1 MMYYITEQ
9 LSEHIGET
17 PEGFLLCKD
26 VPLTRTGT
34 FEYTSSEVPVEASL
48 DGTVKIQ
55 RDDDEV
61 FAQNTIASFEGK
73 PVTINHPEG
82 MVTPENWS
90 ELAHGIVQNVRR
102 GQGEMSDLLLGDLLI
117 TTEKGIE
124 LVKSG
129 LREVSCGYDA
139 QYEQIEKGKGR
150 QKEIIGNHIALVTK
164 GRAGGRC
171 AIQDGKTCTGCGK
184 CTCNKDNAITTKED
198 IYKMKAKD
206 LFKRIFPKSRFADAL
221 ADEDLG
227 EPAPV
232 EGMDDVEKAQQA
244 AAEAKASA
252 EQAVEAAQ
260 QAAEAAKQASEAK
273 EVNEPPADADPVEEE
288 KIEDEAPDL
297 AAVIERLDKLEALV
311 QELIRIE
318 TEEGHEELPTGDA
331 ENIGLY
337 KGWKISKSSTGLR
350 AVSPDGENIIDD
362 IRYGGGDMIE
372 LKKKIDQFIRT
383 GNSAVSDVEEGEEKE
398 EGWEEEFNDV
408 ASNAEI
414 IDPDIVVTP
423 PKTKDA
429 APRQIKRIKMVA
441 LKSAMT
447 SDSAPIVNKLLNG
460 KQLEALKSSELDSVF
475 FTASKMIA
483 KVRDSKVQ
491 KSTVDAKSYFKSIS
505 SEIGEINKANKNFWK
520 K

>member
-26 VPLTRTGT
+26 VPLTRTGV
-34 FEYTSSEVPVEASL
+34 FEYTANEVPIEASL
-48 DGTVKIQ
+48 DGMVKIQ

-90 ELAHGIVQNVRR
+90 ELAHGVVQNVRR
-102 GQGEMSDLLLGDLLI
+102 GDGEQSDLLLGDLLI

-139 QYEQIEKGKGR
+139 QYEQIEKGIGR
-150 QKEIIGNHIALVTK
+150 QRDIIGNHIALVTK

-171 AIQDGKTCTGCGK
+171 AIQDGKTCTNCGQ
-184 CTCNKDNAITTKED
+184 CTCNKDNTTMTKED
-198 IYKMKAKD
+198 MYKMKAKD

-227 EPAPV
+227 EPASV

-244 AAEAKASA
+244 AAEAKAAA
-252 EQAVEAAQ
+252 EQAVSAAQ

-273 EVNEPPADADPVEEE
+273 EVEESVDEEAVEEKVLEEEE
-288 KIEDEAPDL
+288 KAEDQAPDL
-297 AAVIERLDKLEALV
+297 ASVIERLDRLEALV
-311 QELIRIE
+311 QELIAIE
-318 TEEGHEELPTGDA
+318 SEEGHEELPAGDA
-331 ENIGLY
+331 E
-337 KGWKISKSSTGLR
+337 
-350 AVSPDGENIIDD
+350 GE
-362 IRYGGGDMIE
+362 
-372 LKKKIDQFIRT
+372 L
-383 GNSAVSDVEEGEEKE
+383 EEEKFEDADGEEKE

-429 APRQIKRIKMVA
+429 APRQMKRIKLVA
-441 LKSAMT
+441 LKSALT
-447 SDSAPIVNKLLNG
+447 SDSAPIVSKLLKG
-460 KQLEALKSSELDSVF
+460 KELEALKSSELDSVF

-491 KSTVDAKSYFKSIS
+491 KPTVDAKGYFKGVS
-505 SEIGEINKANKNFWK
+505 SEIAEINKANKSFWK

>member
-1 MMYYITEQ
+1 MYYITEQ

-26 VPLTRTGT
+26 VPLTRTGV
-34 FEYTSSEVPVEASL
+34 FEYTASEVPVEASL
-48 DGTVKIQ
+48 DGMVKIQ

-90 ELAHGIVQNVRR
+90 ELAHGVVQNVRR
-102 GQGEMSDLLLGDLLI
+102 GDGEQADLLLGDLLI
-117 TTEKGIE
+117 TTKKGIE

-139 QYEQIEKGKGR
+139 QYEQIEKGKGKQR
-150 QKEIIGNHIALVTK
+150 EIIGNHVALVTK
-164 GRAGGRC
+164 GRAGNRC
-171 AIQDGKTCTGCGK
+171 TIQDSGDKE
-184 CTCNKDNAITTKED
+184 NNITTKED

-273 EVNEPPADADPVEEE
+273 EVEEPPAEEPPVEEN
-288 KIEDEAPDL
+288 IEDESPDL
-297 AAVIERLDKLEALV
+297 ASIVERLDKLEALI

-318 TEEGHEELPTGDA
+318 TEEGHEELPAGDA
-331 ENIGLY
+331 E
-337 KGWKISKSSTGLR
+337 
-350 AVSPDGENIIDD
+350 GEEGKEKDLEEVQDD
-362 IRYGGGDMIE
+362 
-372 LKKKIDQFIRT
+372 
-383 GNSAVSDVEEGEEKE
+383 EGEEKE

-447 SDSAPIVNKLLNG
+447 SDNAPIVNKLLNG
-460 KQLEALKSSELDSVF
+460 KQLEALKPEELDVVF
-475 FTASKMIA
+475 HTASKMIA

-491 KSTVDAKSYFKSIS
+491 KSTVDAKSYFKGIS
-505 SEIGEINKANKNFWK
+505 SEIEKINKANKNFWK

>member
-1 MMYYITEQ
+1 
-9 LSEHIGET
+9 
-17 PEGFLLCKD
+17 
-26 VPLTRTGT
+26 
-34 FEYTSSEVPVEASL
+34 
-48 DGTVKIQ
+48 
-55 RDDDEV
+55 
-61 FAQNTIASFEGK
+61 
-73 PVTINHPEG
+73 
-82 MVTPENWS
+82 
-90 ELAHGIVQNVRR
+90 
-102 GQGEMSDLLLGDLLI
+102 MSDLLLGDLLI

-184 CTCNKDNAITTKED
+184 CTCNKDNTITTKED

-227 EPAPV
+227 EPASV

-318 TEEGHEELPTGDA
+318 TEEGHEELPAGDA
-331 ENIGLY
+331 E
-337 KGWKISKSSTGLR
+337 
-350 AVSPDGENIIDD
+350 GEEKE
-362 IRYGGGDMIE
+362 E
-372 LKKKIDQFIRT
+372 LEEAKD
-383 GNSAVSDVEEGEEKE
+383 AEGEEKE

-460 KQLEALKSSELDSVF
+460 KQLEALKPEELDVVF
-475 FTASKMIA
+475 HTASKMIA

-491 KSTVDAKSYFKSIS
+491 KSTVDAKSYFKGIS

>member
-1 MMYYITEQ
+1 
-9 LSEHIGET
+9 
-17 PEGFLLCKD
+17 
-26 VPLTRTGT
+26 
-34 FEYTSSEVPVEASL
+34 
-48 DGTVKIQ
+48 
-55 RDDDEV
+55 
-61 FAQNTIASFEGK
+61 
-73 PVTINHPEG
+73 
-82 MVTPENWS
+82 
-90 ELAHGIVQNVRR
+90 
-102 GQGEMSDLLLGDLLI
+102 
-117 TTEKGIE
+117 
-124 LVKSG
+124 
-129 LREVSCGYDA
+129 
-139 QYEQIEKGKGR
+139 
-150 QKEIIGNHIALVTK
+150 
-164 GRAGGRC
+164 
-171 AIQDGKTCTGCGK
+171 
-184 CTCNKDNAITTKED
+184 
-198 IYKMKAKD
+198 MKAKD

-232 EGMDDVEKAQQA
+232 EGIDDVEKAQQA

-273 EVNEPPADADPVEEE
+273 EVEEPPAEEPPVEEN
-288 KIEDEAPDL
+288 IEDESPDL
-297 AAVIERLDKLEALV
+297 ASIVERLDKLEALI

-318 TEEGHEELPTGDA
+318 TEEGHEELPAGDA
-331 ENIGLY
+331 E
-337 KGWKISKSSTGLR
+337 
-350 AVSPDGENIIDD
+350 GEEGKEKDLEEVQDD
-362 IRYGGGDMIE
+362 
-372 LKKKIDQFIRT
+372 
-383 GNSAVSDVEEGEEKE
+383 EGEEKE

>member
-17 PEGFLLCKD
+17 PEGFLLCAS
-26 VPLTRTGT
+26 VPLTRTGI
-34 FEYTSSEVPVEASL
+34 FEYTGSEVPVESGI
-48 DGTVKIQ
+48 DGMVKIQ

-61 FAQNTIASFEGK
+61 FAQNAIASFEGK

-82 MVTPENWS
+82 MVTPENWN
-90 ELAHGIVQNVRR
+90 ELTHGVVQNVRR
-102 GQGEMSDLLLGDLLI
+102 GDGEQADLLLGDLLI

-124 LVKSG
+124 LVKAG

-150 QKEIIGNHIALVTK
+150 QRDIIGNHVALVTK
-164 GRAGGRC
+164 GRAGSRC
-171 AIQDGKTCTGCGK
+171 TIQDNKPCIGCGK
-184 CTCNKDNAITTKED
+184 CTCGKDNTITTKEEFN
-198 IYKMKAKD
+198 KMKAKD

-232 EGMDDVEKAQQA
+232 EGIDDVEKAQQA
-244 AAEAKASA
+244 AAEAKAAA
-252 EQAVEAAQ
+252 EQAVSAAQ
-260 QAAEAAKQASEAK
+260 QAAEAAKQASEEK
-273 EVNEPPADADPVEEE
+273 EVEEPDGEDSVEEEKEEE

-297 AAVIERLDKLEALV
+297 ASIVERLDKLEALI

-318 TEEGHEELPTGDA
+318 SEEGHEELSAGDA
-331 ENIGLY
+331 E
-337 KGWKISKSSTGLR
+337 
-350 AVSPDGENIIDD
+350 GEEKEEFEEIKD
-362 IRYGGGDMIE
+362 
-372 LKKKIDQFIRT
+372 
-383 GNSAVSDVEEGEEKE
+383 AEGEETKE

-429 APRQIKRIKMVA
+429 APKQIKRIKVVA
-441 LKSAMT
+441 LKSALT
-447 SDSAPIVNKLLNG
+447 TDSAPIISKLLKG
-460 KQLEALKSSELDSVF
+460 KDLEALKPSELDSVF

-483 KVRDSKVQ
+483 KVRDAKVQ
-491 KSTVDAKSYFKSIS
+491 KSTVDAKSYFKGVS
-505 SEIGEINKANKNFWK
+505 SEIADINKANKTFWK

>member
-1 MMYYITEQ
+1 MSDRFRFYVSEQ

-17 PEGFLLCKD
+17 PEGFLVCAS

-48 DGTVKIQ
+48 DGMVKIQ

-102 GQGEMSDLLLGDLLI
+102 GQGEMSDLLLGDILI

-150 QKEIIGNHIALVTK
+150 QREIIGNHVALVTK
-164 GRAGGRC
+164 GRAGSRC
-171 AIQDGKTCTGCGK
+171 TIQDSGDKENT
-184 CTCNKDNAITTKED
+184 ITTKED

-244 AAEAKASA
+244 ASEAKTAA
-252 EQAVEAAQ
+252 EQAVAAAE
-260 QAAEAAKQASEAK
+260 QAAESAKQASEAK
-273 EVNEPPADADPVEEE
+273 EVEEPQAEEAPVEE

-297 AAVIERLDKLEALV
+297 ASIVERLDKLEALI

-318 TEEGHEELPTGDA
+318 TEEGHEELEAVDA
-331 ENIGLY
+331 EGKEKDLEE
-337 KGWKISKSSTGLR
+337 
-350 AVSPDGENIIDD
+350 AQD
-362 IRYGGGDMIE
+362 
-372 LKKKIDQFIRT
+372 
-383 GNSAVSDVEEGEEKE
+383 AEGEEKE

-460 KQLEALKSSELDSVF
+460 KQLEALKPAELDVVF
-475 FTASKMIA
+475 HTASKMIA

-491 KSTVDAKSYFKSIS
+491 KSTVDAKSYFKGIS

>member
-1 MMYYITEQ
+1 MYYITEH

-17 PEGFLLCKD
+17 PEGFLLCRD
-26 VPLTRTGT
+26 VPLTRTGI
-34 FEYTSSEVPVEASL
+34 FEYTANEVPVEASL
-48 DGTVKIQ
+48 DGMVKIE
-55 RDDDEV
+55 RGDDEV
-61 FAQNTIASFEGK
+61 FAENTIASFEGK
-73 PVTINHPEG
+73 PITLNHPEG

-90 ELAHGIVQNVRR
+90 ELAHGTVQNVRR
-102 GQGEMSDLLLGDLLI
+102 GDGEQSDLLLGDLLI

-171 AIQDGKTCTGCGK
+171 AIQDGKTCTSCGK
-184 CTCNKDNAITTKED
+184 CTCNKDNTITTKED

-227 EPAPV
+227 EPASV

-244 AAEAKASA
+244 AAEAKTAA
-252 EQAVEAAQ
+252 EQAVAAAE
-260 QAAEAAKQASEAK
+260 QAAESAKQVSEAK
-273 EVNEPPADADPVEEE
+273 EVEEPPAEEAPVEE

-297 AAVIERLDKLEALV
+297 ASIVERLDKLEALI

-318 TEEGHEELPTGDA
+318 TEEGHEEFEADA
-331 ENIGLY
+331 DEGGEKKEDLEEVDDEN
-337 KGWKISKSSTGLR
+337 
-350 AVSPDGENIIDD
+350 
-362 IRYGGGDMIE
+362 
-372 LKKKIDQFIRT
+372 
-383 GNSAVSDVEEGEEKE
+383 EKE

-460 KQLEALKSSELDSVF
+460 KQLEALKPAELDVVF
-475 FTASKMIA
+475 HTASKMIA

-491 KSTVDAKSYFKSIS
+491 KSTVDAKSYFKGIS

>member
-26 VPLTRTGT
+26 VPLTRTGV
-34 FEYTSSEVPVEASL
+34 FEYTASEVPVEASL
-48 DGTVKIQ
+48 DGMVKIQ

-90 ELAHGIVQNVRR
+90 ELAHGVVQNVRR
-102 GQGEMSDLLLGDLLI
+102 GDGEQADLLLGDILI

-139 QYEQIEKGKGR
+139 QYEQIEKGKGKQR
-150 QKEIIGNHIALVTK
+150 EIIGNHVALVTK
-164 GRAGGRC
+164 GRAGSRC
-171 AIQDGKTCTGCGK
+171 TIQDSGDKE
-184 CTCNKDNAITTKED
+184 NAITTKED

-260 QAAEAAKQASEAK
+260 QAAESAKQASEAK
-273 EVNEPPADADPVEEE
+273 EVEEPPAEEPLVEEN
-288 KIEDEAPDL
+288 IEDESPDL

-318 TEEGHEELPTGDA
+318 SEEGHEELPAGDA
-331 ENIGLY
+331 E
-337 KGWKISKSSTGLR
+337 
-350 AVSPDGENIIDD
+350 GEEGKEKDLEEVQDD
-362 IRYGGGDMIE
+362 
-372 LKKKIDQFIRT
+372 
-383 GNSAVSDVEEGEEKE
+383 EGEEKE

-414 IDPDIVVTP
+414 IDPDIIVTP

-460 KQLEALKSSELDSVF
+460 KQLEALKPEELDSVF

-483 KVRDSKVQ
+483 RVRDSKVQ
-491 KSTVDAKSYFKSIS
+491 KSTVDAKSYFKGIS
-505 SEIGEINKANKNFWK
+505 SEIADINKANKTFWK

>member
-1 MMYYITEQ
+1 MAMMYYITEQ

-184 CTCNKDNAITTKED
+184 CTCNKDNTITTKED

-227 EPAPV
+227 EPASV

-318 TEEGHEELPTGDA
+318 TEEGHEELPAGD
-331 ENIGLY
+331 G
-337 KGWKISKSSTGLR
+337 R
-350 AVSPDGENIIDD
+350 
-362 IRYGGGDMIE
+362 
-372 LKKKIDQFIRT
+372 
-383 GNSAVSDVEEGEEKE
+383 
-398 EGWEEEFNDV
+398 
-408 ASNAEI
+408 
-414 IDPDIVVTP
+414 
-423 PKTKDA
+423 
-429 APRQIKRIKMVA
+429 KRG
-441 LKSAMT
+441 T
-447 SDSAPIVNKLLNG
+447 
-460 KQLEALKSSELDSVF
+460 
-475 FTASKMIA
+475 
-483 KVRDSKVQ
+483 
-491 KSTVDAKSYFKSIS
+491 
-505 SEIGEINKANKNFWK
+505 
-520 K
+520 

>member
-1 MMYYITEQ
+1 MMYYIAEQ

-26 VPLTRTGT
+26 VPLTRTGI
-34 FEYTSSEVPVEASL
+34 FEYTGSEVPVESGI
-48 DGTVKIQ
+48 DGMVKIQ

-61 FAQNTIASFEGK
+61 FAQNAIASFEGK

-82 MVTPENWS
+82 MVTPENWN
-90 ELAHGIVQNVRR
+90 ELAHGVVQNVRR
-102 GQGEMSDLLLGDLLI
+102 GDGEQADLLLGDLLI

-124 LVKSG
+124 LVKAG

-150 QKEIIGNHIALVTK
+150 QRDIIGNHVALVTK
-164 GRAGGRC
+164 GRAGSRC
-171 AIQDGKTCTGCGK
+171 TIQDNKPCIGCGK
-184 CTCNKDNAITTKED
+184 CTCGKDNTITTKEEFN
-198 IYKMKAKD
+198 KMKAKD

-232 EGMDDVEKAQQA
+232 EGIDDVEKAQQA
-244 AAEAKASA
+244 AAEAKAAA
-252 EQAVEAAQ
+252 EQAVSAAQ
-260 QAAEAAKQASEAK
+260 QAAEAAKQASEEK
-273 EVNEPPADADPVEEE
+273 EVEEPDGEDSVEEEKEEE

-297 AAVIERLDKLEALV
+297 ASIVERLDKLEALI

-318 TEEGHEELPTGDA
+318 SEEGHEELSAGDA
-331 ENIGLY
+331 E
-337 KGWKISKSSTGLR
+337 
-350 AVSPDGENIIDD
+350 GEEKEEFEEIKD
-362 IRYGGGDMIE
+362 
-372 LKKKIDQFIRT
+372 
-383 GNSAVSDVEEGEEKE
+383 AEGEETKE

-429 APRQIKRIKMVA
+429 APKQIKRIKVVA
-441 LKSAMT
+441 LKSALT
-447 SDSAPIVNKLLNG
+447 TDSAPIISKLLKG
-460 KQLEALKSSELDSVF
+460 KDLEALKPSELDSVF

-483 KVRDSKVQ
+483 KVRDAKVQ
-491 KSTVDAKSYFKSIS
+491 KSTVDAKSYFKGVS
-505 SEIGEINKANKNFWK
+505 SEIADINKANKTFWK

>member
-17 PEGFLLCKD
+17 PEGFLLCRD
-26 VPLTRTGT
+26 VPLTRTGV
-34 FEYTSSEVPVEASL
+34 FEYTASEVPVEASL
-48 DGTVKIQ
+48 DGMVKIQ

-90 ELAHGIVQNVRR
+90 ELAHGVVQNVRR
-102 GQGEMSDLLLGDLLI
+102 GDGEQADLLLGDILI

-139 QYEQIEKGKGR
+139 QYEQIEKGKGKQR
-150 QKEIIGNHIALVTK
+150 EIIGNHVALVTK
-164 GRAGGRC
+164 GRAGSRC
-171 AIQDGKTCTGCGK
+171 TIQDSGDKE
-184 CTCNKDNAITTKED
+184 NAITTKED

-273 EVNEPPADADPVEEE
+273 EVEEPPAEEPPVEEN
-288 KIEDEAPDL
+288 IEDESPDL

-318 TEEGHEELPTGDA
+318 SEEGHEELPAGDA
-331 ENIGLY
+331 E
-337 KGWKISKSSTGLR
+337 
-350 AVSPDGENIIDD
+350 GEEGKEKDLEEVQDD
-362 IRYGGGDMIE
+362 
-372 LKKKIDQFIRT
+372 
-383 GNSAVSDVEEGEEKE
+383 EGEEKE

-414 IDPDIVVTP
+414 IDPDIIVTP

-483 KVRDSKVQ
+483 RVRDSKVQ
-491 KSTVDAKSYFKSIS
+491 KSTVDAKSYFKGIS
-505 SEIGEINKANKNFWK
+505 SEIADINKANKTFWK

>member
-17 PEGFLLCKD
+17 PEGFLLCRD
-26 VPLTRTGT
+26 VPLTRTGV
-34 FEYTSSEVPVEASL
+34 FEYTASEVPVEASF

-55 RDDDEV
+55 RDEDEV
-61 FAQNTIASFEGK
+61 FAENTIASFEGK

-90 ELAHGIVQNVRR
+90 ELAHGVVQNVRR
-102 GQGEMSDLLLGDLLI
+102 GDGEQADLLLGDILI

-139 QYEQIEKGKGR
+139 QYEQIEKGKGKQR
-150 QKEIIGNHIALVTK
+150 EIIGNHVALVTK
-164 GRAGGRC
+164 GRAGSRC
-171 AIQDGKTCTGCGK
+171 TIQDSGDKE
-184 CTCNKDNAITTKED
+184 NAITTKED

-244 AAEAKASA
+244 AAEAKTAA
-252 EQAVEAAQ
+252 EQAVAAAE
-260 QAAEAAKQASEAK
+260 QAAESAKQASEAK
-273 EVNEPPADADPVEEE
+273 EVEEPPAEEPPVEEN
-288 KIEDEAPDL
+288 IEDESPDL

-318 TEEGHEELPTGDA
+318 TEEGHEELPAGDA
-331 ENIGLY
+331 E
-337 KGWKISKSSTGLR
+337 
-350 AVSPDGENIIDD
+350 GEEGKEKDLEEVQDD
-362 IRYGGGDMIE
+362 
-372 LKKKIDQFIRT
+372 
-383 GNSAVSDVEEGEEKE
+383 EGEEKE

-414 IDPDIVVTP
+414 IDPDIIVTP

-460 KQLEALKSSELDSVF
+460 KQLEALKPEELDSVF

-483 KVRDSKVQ
+483 RVRDSKVQ
-491 KSTVDAKSYFKSIS
+491 KSTVDAKSYFKGIS

-520 K
+520 NRGGF

>member
-1 MMYYITEQ
+1 MSDRFRFYVSEQ

-17 PEGFLLCKD
+17 PEGFLVCAS

-48 DGTVKIQ
+48 DGMVKIQ

-102 GQGEMSDLLLGDLLI
+102 GQGEMSDLLLGDILI

-150 QKEIIGNHIALVTK
+150 QREIIGNHVALVTK
-164 GRAGGRC
+164 GRAGSRC
-171 AIQDGKTCTGCGK
+171 TIQDSGDKENT
-184 CTCNKDNAITTKED
+184 ITTKED

-244 AAEAKASA
+244 AAEAKTAA
-252 EQAVEAAQ
+252 EQAVAAAE
-260 QAAEAAKQASEAK
+260 QAAESAKQASEAK
-273 EVNEPPADADPVEEE
+273 EVEEPQAEEAPVEE

-297 AAVIERLDKLEALV
+297 ASIVERLDKLEALI

-318 TEEGHEELPTGDA
+318 TEEGHEELEAVDA
-331 ENIGLY
+331 EGKEKDLEE
-337 KGWKISKSSTGLR
+337 
-350 AVSPDGENIIDD
+350 AQD
-362 IRYGGGDMIE
+362 
-372 LKKKIDQFIRT
+372 
-383 GNSAVSDVEEGEEKE
+383 AEGEEKE

-460 KQLEALKSSELDSVF
+460 KQLEALKPAELDVVF
-475 FTASKMIA
+475 HTASKMIA

-491 KSTVDAKSYFKSIS
+491 KSTVDAKSYFKGIS

>member
-17 PEGFLLCKD
+17 PEGFLLCRD
-26 VPLTRTGT
+26 VPLTRTGV
-34 FEYTSSEVPVEASL
+34 FEYTASEVPVEASL
-48 DGTVKIQ
+48 DGMVKIQ
-55 RDDDEV
+55 RDEDEV
-61 FAQNTIASFEGK
+61 FAENTIASFEGK

-102 GQGEMSDLLLGDLLI
+102 GQGEMSDLLLGDILI

-139 QYEQIEKGKGR
+139 QYEQIEKGKGKQR
-150 QKEIIGNHIALVTK
+150 EIIGNHVALVTK
-164 GRAGGRC
+164 GRAGSRC
-171 AIQDGKTCTGCGK
+171 TIQDSGDKE
-184 CTCNKDNAITTKED
+184 NAITTKED

-260 QAAEAAKQASEAK
+260 QAAESAKQASEAK
-273 EVNEPPADADPVEEE
+273 EVEEPPAEEPPVEEN
-288 KIEDEAPDL
+288 IEDESPDL

-318 TEEGHEELPTGDA
+318 TEEGHEELPAGDA
-331 ENIGLY
+331 E
-337 KGWKISKSSTGLR
+337 
-350 AVSPDGENIIDD
+350 GEEGKEKDLEEVQDD
-362 IRYGGGDMIE
+362 
-372 LKKKIDQFIRT
+372 
-383 GNSAVSDVEEGEEKE
+383 EGEEKEE

-414 IDPDIVVTP
+414 IDPDIIVTP

-460 KQLEALKSSELDSVF
+460 KQLEALKPEELDSVF

-483 KVRDSKVQ
+483 RVRDSKVQ
-491 KSTVDAKSYFKSIS
+491 KSTVDAKSYFKGIS

-520 K
+520 NRGGF

>member
-26 VPLTRTGT
+26 VPLTRTGV
-34 FEYTSSEVPVEASL
+34 FEYTASEVPVEASL
-48 DGTVKIQ
+48 DGMVKIQ

-90 ELAHGIVQNVRR
+90 ELAHGVVQNVRR
-102 GQGEMSDLLLGDLLI
+102 GDGEQADLLLGDILI

-139 QYEQIEKGKGR
+139 QYEQIEKGKGKQR
-150 QKEIIGNHIALVTK
+150 EIIGNHVALVTK
-164 GRAGGRC
+164 GRAGSRC
-171 AIQDGKTCTGCGK
+171 TIQDSGDKE
-184 CTCNKDNAITTKED
+184 NAITTKED

-244 AAEAKASA
+244 AAEAKTAA
-252 EQAVEAAQ
+252 EQAVAAAE
-260 QAAEAAKQASEAK
+260 QAAESAKQASEAK
-273 EVNEPPADADPVEEE
+273 EVEEPLAEEPLVEEN
-288 KIEDEAPDL
+288 IEDESPDL

-318 TEEGHEELPTGDA
+318 TEEGHEELPAGDA
-331 ENIGLY
+331 E
-337 KGWKISKSSTGLR
+337 
-350 AVSPDGENIIDD
+350 GEEGKEKDLEEVQDD
-362 IRYGGGDMIE
+362 
-372 LKKKIDQFIRT
+372 
-383 GNSAVSDVEEGEEKE
+383 EGEEKE

-414 IDPDIVVTP
+414 IDPDIIVTP

-460 KQLEALKSSELDSVF
+460 KQLEALKPEELDSVF

-483 KVRDSKVQ
+483 RVRDSKVQ
-491 KSTVDAKSYFKSIS
+491 KSTVDAKSYFKGIS

-520 K
+520 NRGGF

>member
-17 PEGFLLCKD
+17 PEGFLLCRD
-26 VPLTRTGT
+26 VPLTRTGV
-34 FEYTSSEVPVEASL
+34 FEYTASEVPVEASF

-55 RDDDEV
+55 RDEDEV
-61 FAQNTIASFEGK
+61 FAENTIASFEGK

-90 ELAHGIVQNVRR
+90 ELAHGVVQNVRR
-102 GQGEMSDLLLGDLLI
+102 GDGEQADLLLGDILI

-139 QYEQIEKGKGR
+139 QYEQIEKGKGKQR
-150 QKEIIGNHIALVTK
+150 EIIGNHVALVTK
-164 GRAGGRC
+164 GRAGSRC
-171 AIQDGKTCTGCGK
+171 TIQDSGDKE
-184 CTCNKDNAITTKED
+184 NAITTKED

-273 EVNEPPADADPVEEE
+273 EVEEPPAEEPPVEEN
-288 KIEDEAPDL
+288 IEDESPDL
-297 AAVIERLDKLEALV
+297 ASIVERLDKLETLI

-460 KQLEALKSSELDSVF
+460 KQLEELKSSELDSVF

>member
-26 VPLTRTGT
+26 VPLTRTGI
-34 FEYTSSEVPVEASL
+34 FEYTGSEVPVESGI
-48 DGTVKIQ
+48 DGMVKIQ

-61 FAQNTIASFEGK
+61 FAQNAIASFEGK

-82 MVTPENWS
+82 MVTPENWN
-90 ELAHGIVQNVRR
+90 ELTHGVVQNVRR
-102 GQGEMSDLLLGDLLI
+102 GDGEQADLLLGDLLI

-124 LVKSG
+124 LVKAG

-150 QKEIIGNHIALVTK
+150 QRDIIGNHVALVTK
-164 GRAGGRC
+164 GRAGSRC
-171 AIQDGKTCTGCGK
+171 TIQDNKPCIGCGK
-184 CTCNKDNAITTKED
+184 CTCGKDNTITTKEEFN
-198 IYKMKAKD
+198 KMKAKD

-232 EGMDDVEKAQQA
+232 EGIDDVEKAQQA
-244 AAEAKASA
+244 AAEAKAAA
-252 EQAVEAAQ
+252 EQAVSAAQ
-260 QAAEAAKQASEAK
+260 QAAEAAKQASEEK
-273 EVNEPPADADPVEEE
+273 EVEEPDGEDSVEEEKEEE

-297 AAVIERLDKLEALV
+297 ASIVERLDKLEALI

-318 TEEGHEELPTGDA
+318 SEEGHEELSAGDA
-331 ENIGLY
+331 E
-337 KGWKISKSSTGLR
+337 
-350 AVSPDGENIIDD
+350 GEEKEEFEEIKD
-362 IRYGGGDMIE
+362 
-372 LKKKIDQFIRT
+372 
-383 GNSAVSDVEEGEEKE
+383 AEGEETKE

-429 APRQIKRIKMVA
+429 APKQIKRIKVVA
-441 LKSAMT
+441 LKSALT
-447 SDSAPIVNKLLNG
+447 TDSAPIISKLLKG
-460 KQLEALKSSELDSVF
+460 KDLEALKPSELDSVF

-483 KVRDSKVQ
+483 KVRDAKVQ
-491 KSTVDAKSYFKSIS
+491 KSTVDAKSYFKGVS
-505 SEIGEINKANKNFWK
+505 SEIADINKANKTFWK

>member
-26 VPLTRTGT
+26 VPLTRTGV
-34 FEYTSSEVPVEASL
+34 FEYTASEVPVEASL
-48 DGTVKIQ
+48 DGMVKIQ

-90 ELAHGIVQNVRR
+90 ELAHGVVQNVRR
-102 GQGEMSDLLLGDLLI
+102 GDGEQADLLLGDILI

-139 QYEQIEKGKGR
+139 QYEQIEKGKGKQR
-150 QKEIIGNHIALVTK
+150 EIIGNHVALVTK
-164 GRAGGRC
+164 GRAGSRC
-171 AIQDGKTCTGCGK
+171 TIQDSGDKE
-184 CTCNKDNAITTKED
+184 NAITTKED

-244 AAEAKASA
+244 AAEAKTAA
-252 EQAVEAAQ
+252 EQAVAAAE
-260 QAAEAAKQASEAK
+260 QAAESAKQASEAK
-273 EVNEPPADADPVEEE
+273 EVEEPPAEEPPVEEN
-288 KIEDEAPDL
+288 IEDESPDL

-318 TEEGHEELPTGDA
+318 SEEGHEELPAGDA
-331 ENIGLY
+331 E
-337 KGWKISKSSTGLR
+337 
-350 AVSPDGENIIDD
+350 GEEGKEKDLEEVQDD
-362 IRYGGGDMIE
+362 EG
-372 LKKKIDQFIRT
+372 
-383 GNSAVSDVEEGEEKE
+383 EGEEKE
-398 EGWEEEFNDV
+398 EGWEEEFNDA

-414 IDPDIVVTP
+414 IDPDIIVTP

-460 KQLEALKSSELDSVF
+460 KQLEALKPAELDVVF
-475 FTASKMIA
+475 HTASKMIA

-491 KSTVDAKSYFKSIS
+491 KSTVDAKSYFKGIS

>member
-26 VPLTRTGT
+26 VPLTRTGV
-34 FEYTSSEVPVEASL
+34 FEYTASEVPVEASL
-48 DGTVKIQ
+48 DGMVKIQ

-90 ELAHGIVQNVRR
+90 ELAHGVVQNVRR
-102 GQGEMSDLLLGDLLI
+102 GDGEQADLLLGDILI

-139 QYEQIEKGKGR
+139 QYEQIEKGKGKQR
-150 QKEIIGNHIALVTK
+150 EIIGNHVALVTK
-164 GRAGGRC
+164 GRAGSRC
-171 AIQDGKTCTGCGK
+171 TIQDSGDKE
-184 CTCNKDNAITTKED
+184 NAITTKED

-273 EVNEPPADADPVEEE
+273 EVEEPPAEEPPVEEN
-288 KIEDEAPDL
+288 IEDESPDL
-297 AAVIERLDKLEALV
+297 ASIVERLDKLEALI

-318 TEEGHEELPTGDA
+318 TEEGHEELPAGDA
-331 ENIGLY
+331 E
-337 KGWKISKSSTGLR
+337 
-350 AVSPDGENIIDD
+350 GEEGKEKDLEEVQDD
-362 IRYGGGDMIE
+362 
-372 LKKKIDQFIRT
+372 
-383 GNSAVSDVEEGEEKE
+383 EGEEKE

-483 KVRDSKVQ
+483 RVRDSKVQ
-491 KSTVDAKSYFKSIS
+491 KSTVDAKSYFKGIS
-505 SEIGEINKANKNFWK
+505 SEIADINKANKTFWK

>member
-1 MMYYITEQ
+1 MYYITEQ

-26 VPLTRTGT
+26 VPLTRTGV
-34 FEYTSSEVPVEASL
+34 FEYTASEVPVEASL
-48 DGTVKIQ
+48 DGMVKIQ

-90 ELAHGIVQNVRR
+90 ELAHGVVQNVRR
-102 GQGEMSDLLLGDLLI
+102 GDGEQADLLLGDLLI
-117 TTEKGIE
+117 TTKKGIE

-139 QYEQIEKGKGR
+139 QYEQIEKGKGKQR
-150 QKEIIGNHIALVTK
+150 EIIGNHVALVTK
-164 GRAGGRC
+164 GRAGSRC
-171 AIQDGKTCTGCGK
+171 TIQDSGDKENT
-184 CTCNKDNAITTKED
+184 ITTKED

-273 EVNEPPADADPVEEE
+273 EVEEPPVEEN
-288 KIEDEAPDL
+288 IEDESPDL

-318 TEEGHEELPTGDA
+318 TEEGHEELPAGDA
-331 ENIGLY
+331 E
-337 KGWKISKSSTGLR
+337 
-350 AVSPDGENIIDD
+350 GEEGKEKDLEEVQDD
-362 IRYGGGDMIE
+362 
-372 LKKKIDQFIRT
+372 
-383 GNSAVSDVEEGEEKE
+383 EGEEKE

-447 SDSAPIVNKLLNG
+447 SDNAPIVNKLLNG
-460 KQLEALKSSELDSVF
+460 KQLETLKPEELDVVF
-475 FTASKMIA
+475 HTASKMIA

-491 KSTVDAKSYFKSIS
+491 KSTVDAKSYFKGIS
-505 SEIGEINKANKNFWK
+505 SEIEKINKANKNFWK

>member
-17 PEGFLLCKD
+17 PEGFLLCRD

-55 RDDDEV
+55 RDEDEV
-61 FAQNTIASFEGK
+61 FAENTIASFEGK

-102 GQGEMSDLLLGDLLI
+102 GQGEMSDLLLGDILI

-139 QYEQIEKGKGR
+139 QYEQIEKGKGKQR
-150 QKEIIGNHIALVTK
+150 EIIGNHVALVTK
-164 GRAGGRC
+164 GRAGSRC
-171 AIQDGKTCTGCGK
+171 TIQDSGDKE
-184 CTCNKDNAITTKED
+184 NAITTKED

-244 AAEAKASA
+244 AAEAKTAA
-252 EQAVEAAQ
+252 EQAVAAAE

-273 EVNEPPADADPVEEE
+273 EVEEPPAEEPPVEEN
-288 KIEDEAPDL
+288 IEDESPDL

-318 TEEGHEELPTGDA
+318 TEEGHEELPAGDA
-331 ENIGLY
+331 E
-337 KGWKISKSSTGLR
+337 
-350 AVSPDGENIIDD
+350 GEEGKEKDLEEVQDD
-362 IRYGGGDMIE
+362 
-372 LKKKIDQFIRT
+372 
-383 GNSAVSDVEEGEEKE
+383 EGEEKE

-460 KQLEALKSSELDSVF
+460 KQLEALKPEELDSVF

-483 KVRDSKVQ
+483 RVRDSKVQ
-491 KSTVDAKSYFKSIS
+491 KSTVDAKSYFKGIS

-520 K
+520 NRGGF

>member
-273 EVNEPPADADPVEEE
+273 EVEEPPAEEPPVEEN
-288 KIEDEAPDL
+288 IEDESPDL
-297 AAVIERLDKLEALV
+297 ASIVERLDKLEALI

-318 TEEGHEELPTGDA
+318 TEEGHEELPAGDA
-331 ENIGLY
+331 E
-337 KGWKISKSSTGLR
+337 
-350 AVSPDGENIIDD
+350 GEEGKEKDLEEVQDD
-362 IRYGGGDMIE
+362 
-372 LKKKIDQFIRT
+372 
-383 GNSAVSDVEEGEEKE
+383 EGEEKE

-414 IDPDIVVTP
+414 IDPDIIVTP

-460 KQLEALKSSELDSVF
+460 KQLEALKPEELDVVF
-475 FTASKMIA
+475 HTASKMIA

>member
-1 MMYYITEQ
+1 MYYITEQ

-26 VPLTRTGT
+26 VPLTRTGV
-34 FEYTSSEVPVEASL
+34 FEYTASEVPVEASL
-48 DGTVKIQ
+48 DGMVKIQ

-90 ELAHGIVQNVRR
+90 ELAHGVVQNVRR
-102 GQGEMSDLLLGDLLI
+102 GDGEQADLLLGDLLI
-117 TTEKGIE
+117 TTKKGIE

-139 QYEQIEKGKGR
+139 QYEQIEKGKGKQR
-150 QKEIIGNHIALVTK
+150 EIIGNHVALVTK
-164 GRAGGRC
+164 GRAGNRC
-171 AIQDGKTCTGCGK
+171 TIQDSGDKENT
-184 CTCNKDNAITTKED
+184 ITTKED

-273 EVNEPPADADPVEEE
+273 EVEEPPVEEN
-288 KIEDEAPDL
+288 IEDESPDL

-318 TEEGHEELPTGDA
+318 TEEGHEELPAGDA
-331 ENIGLY
+331 E
-337 KGWKISKSSTGLR
+337 
-350 AVSPDGENIIDD
+350 GEEGKEKDLEEVQDD
-362 IRYGGGDMIE
+362 
-372 LKKKIDQFIRT
+372 
-383 GNSAVSDVEEGEEKE
+383 EGEEKE

-447 SDSAPIVNKLLNG
+447 SDNAPIVNKLLNG
-460 KQLEALKSSELDSVF
+460 KQLETLKPEELDVVF
-475 FTASKMIA
+475 HTASKMIA

-491 KSTVDAKSYFKSIS
+491 KSTVDAKSYFKGIS
-505 SEIGEINKANKNFWK
+505 SEIEKINKANKNFWK

>member
-26 VPLTRTGT
+26 VPLTRTGV
-34 FEYTSSEVPVEASL
+34 FEYTASEVPVEASL
-48 DGTVKIQ
+48 DGMVKIQ

-90 ELAHGIVQNVRR
+90 ELAHGVVQNVRR
-102 GQGEMSDLLLGDLLI
+102 GDGEQADLLLGDILI

-139 QYEQIEKGKGR
+139 QYEQIEKGKGKQR
-150 QKEIIGNHIALVTK
+150 EIIGNHVALVTK
-164 GRAGGRC
+164 GRAGSRC
-171 AIQDGKTCTGCGK
+171 TIQDSGDKE
-184 CTCNKDNAITTKED
+184 NAITTKED

-244 AAEAKASA
+244 AAEAKTAA
-252 EQAVEAAQ
+252 EQAVAAAE
-260 QAAEAAKQASEAK
+260 QAAESAKQASEAK
-273 EVNEPPADADPVEEE
+273 EVEEPPAEEPPVEEN
-288 KIEDEAPDL
+288 IEDESPDL

-318 TEEGHEELPTGDA
+318 SEEGHEELPAGDA
-331 ENIGLY
+331 E
-337 KGWKISKSSTGLR
+337 
-350 AVSPDGENIIDD
+350 GEEGKEKDLEEVQDD
-362 IRYGGGDMIE
+362 
-372 LKKKIDQFIRT
+372 
-383 GNSAVSDVEEGEEKE
+383 EGEEKE

-414 IDPDIVVTP
+414 IDPDIIVTP

-460 KQLEALKSSELDSVF
+460 KQLEALKPEELDSVF

-483 KVRDSKVQ
+483 RVRDSKVQ
-491 KSTVDAKSYFKSIS
+491 KSTVDAKSYFKGIS

-520 K
+520 NRGGF

>member
-17 PEGFLLCKD
+17 PEGFLLCSS
-26 VPLTRTGT
+26 VPLTRTGV
-34 FEYTSSEVPVEASL
+34 FEYTSSEVPIEASF

-55 RDDDEV
+55 RDEDEV
-61 FAQNTIASFEGK
+61 FAENTIASFEGK

-164 GRAGGRC
+164 GRAGSRC
-171 AIQDGKTCTGCGK
+171 TIQDNKPCIGCGK
-184 CTCNKDNAITTKED
+184 CTCGKDNTITTKEEFN
-198 IYKMKAKD
+198 KMKAKD
-206 LFKRIFPKSRFADAL
+206 LFKRIFPRSRFADAL

-232 EGMDDVEKAQQA
+232 EGIDDVEKAQQA
-244 AAEAKASA
+244 AAEAKAAA

-273 EVNEPPADADPVEEE
+273 EVEEPPAEEPPVEEN
-288 KIEDEAPDL
+288 IEDESPDL
-297 AAVIERLDKLEALV
+297 ASIVERLDKLEALI

-318 TEEGHEELPTGDA
+318 TEEGHEELPAGDA
-331 ENIGLY
+331 E
-337 KGWKISKSSTGLR
+337 
-350 AVSPDGENIIDD
+350 GEEGKEKDLEEVQDD
-362 IRYGGGDMIE
+362 
-372 LKKKIDQFIRT
+372 
-383 GNSAVSDVEEGEEKE
+383 EGEEKEEE

-414 IDPDIVVTP
+414 IDPDIIVTP

-460 KQLEALKSSELDSVF
+460 KQLEELKSSELDSVF

>member
-26 VPLTRTGT
+26 VPLTRTGV
-34 FEYTSSEVPVEASL
+34 FEYTASEVPVEASL
-48 DGTVKIQ
+48 DGMVKIQ

-90 ELAHGIVQNVRR
+90 ELAHGVVQNVRR
-102 GQGEMSDLLLGDLLI
+102 GDGEQADLLLGDLLI
-117 TTEKGIE
+117 TTKKGIE

-139 QYEQIEKGKGR
+139 QYEQIEKGKGKQR
-150 QKEIIGNHIALVTK
+150 EIIGNHVALVTK
-164 GRAGGRC
+164 GRAGSRC
-171 AIQDGKTCTGCGK
+171 TIQDSGDKENT
-184 CTCNKDNAITTKED
+184 ITTKED

-273 EVNEPPADADPVEEE
+273 EVEEPPVEEN
-288 KIEDEAPDL
+288 IEDESPDL

-318 TEEGHEELPTGDA
+318 TEEGHEELPAGDA
-331 ENIGLY
+331 E
-337 KGWKISKSSTGLR
+337 
-350 AVSPDGENIIDD
+350 GEEGKEKDLEEVQDD
-362 IRYGGGDMIE
+362 
-372 LKKKIDQFIRT
+372 
-383 GNSAVSDVEEGEEKE
+383 EGEEKE

-447 SDSAPIVNKLLNG
+447 SDNAPIVNKLLNG
-460 KQLEALKSSELDSVF
+460 KQLETLKPEELDVVF
-475 FTASKMIA
+475 HTASKMIA

-491 KSTVDAKSYFKSIS
+491 KSTVDAKSYFKGIS
-505 SEIGEINKANKNFWK
+505 SEIEKINKANKNFWK

>member
-26 VPLTRTGT
+26 VPLTRTGV
-34 FEYTSSEVPVEASL
+34 FEYTASEVPVEASL
-48 DGTVKIQ
+48 DGMVKIQ

-90 ELAHGIVQNVRR
+90 ELAHGVVQNVRR
-102 GQGEMSDLLLGDLLI
+102 GDGEQADLLLGDILI

-139 QYEQIEKGKGR
+139 QYEQIEKGKGKQR
-150 QKEIIGNHIALVTK
+150 EIIGNHVALVTK
-164 GRAGGRC
+164 GRAGSRC
-171 AIQDGKTCTGCGK
+171 TIQDSGDKE
-184 CTCNKDNAITTKED
+184 NAITTKED

-244 AAEAKASA
+244 AAEAKTAA
-252 EQAVEAAQ
+252 EQAVAAAE
-260 QAAEAAKQASEAK
+260 QAAESAKQASEAK
-273 EVNEPPADADPVEEE
+273 EVEEPLAEEPLVEEN
-288 KIEDEAPDL
+288 IEDESPDL

-318 TEEGHEELPTGDA
+318 SEEGHEELPAGDA
-331 ENIGLY
+331 E
-337 KGWKISKSSTGLR
+337 
-350 AVSPDGENIIDD
+350 GEEGKEKDLEEVQDD
-362 IRYGGGDMIE
+362 
-372 LKKKIDQFIRT
+372 
-383 GNSAVSDVEEGEEKE
+383 EGEEKE

-414 IDPDIVVTP
+414 IDPDIIVTP

-491 KSTVDAKSYFKSIS
+491 KSTVDAKSYFKGIS

-520 K
+520 NRGGF

>member
-26 VPLTRTGT
+26 VPLTRTGV
-34 FEYTSSEVPVEASL
+34 FEYTASEVPVEASL
-48 DGTVKIQ
+48 DGMVKIQ

-90 ELAHGIVQNVRR
+90 ELAHGVVQNVRR
-102 GQGEMSDLLLGDLLI
+102 GDGEQADLLLGDILI

-139 QYEQIEKGKGR
+139 QYEQIEKGKGKQR
-150 QKEIIGNHIALVTK
+150 EIIGNHVALVTK
-164 GRAGGRC
+164 GRAGSRC
-171 AIQDGKTCTGCGK
+171 TIQDSGDKE
-184 CTCNKDNAITTKED
+184 NAITTKED

-244 AAEAKASA
+244 AAEAKTAA
-252 EQAVEAAQ
+252 EQAVAAAE
-260 QAAEAAKQASEAK
+260 QAAESAKQASEAK
-273 EVNEPPADADPVEEE
+273 EVEEPPADADPVEEE

-318 TEEGHEELPTGDA
+318 TEEGHEELPAGDA
-331 ENIGLY
+331 E
-337 KGWKISKSSTGLR
+337 
-350 AVSPDGENIIDD
+350 GEEKE
-362 IRYGGGDMIE
+362 E
-372 LKKKIDQFIRT
+372 LEEAKD
-383 GNSAVSDVEEGEEKE
+383 AEGEEKE

-460 KQLEALKSSELDSVF
+460 KQLEALKPEELDVVF
-475 FTASKMIA
+475 HTASKMIA

-491 KSTVDAKSYFKSIS
+491 KSTVDAKSYFKGIS

>member
-26 VPLTRTGT
+26 VPLTRTGV
-34 FEYTSSEVPVEASL
+34 FEYTASEVPVEASL
-48 DGTVKIQ
+48 DGMVKIQ

-90 ELAHGIVQNVRR
+90 ELAHGVVQNVRR
-102 GQGEMSDLLLGDLLI
+102 GDGEQADLLLGDILI

-139 QYEQIEKGKGR
+139 QYEQIEKGKGKQR
-150 QKEIIGNHIALVTK
+150 EIIGNHVALVTK
-164 GRAGGRC
+164 GRAGSRC
-171 AIQDGKTCTGCGK
+171 TIQDSGDKE
-184 CTCNKDNAITTKED
+184 NAITTKED

-273 EVNEPPADADPVEEE
+273 EVEEPPAEEPPVEEN
-288 KIEDEAPDL
+288 IEDESPDL

-318 TEEGHEELPTGDA
+318 SEEGHEELPAGDA
-331 ENIGLY
+331 E
-337 KGWKISKSSTGLR
+337 
-350 AVSPDGENIIDD
+350 GEEGKEKDLEEVQDD
-362 IRYGGGDMIE
+362 
-372 LKKKIDQFIRT
+372 
-383 GNSAVSDVEEGEEKE
+383 EGEEKE

-414 IDPDIVVTP
+414 IDPDIIVTP

-460 KQLEALKSSELDSVF
+460 KQLEALKPEELDSVF

-483 KVRDSKVQ
+483 RVRDSKVQ
-491 KSTVDAKSYFKSIS
+491 KSTVDAKSYFKGIS
-505 SEIGEINKANKNFWK
+505 SEIADINKANKTFWK

>member
-1 MMYYITEQ
+1 MSDRFRFYVSEQ

-17 PEGFLLCKD
+17 PEGFLVCAS

-150 QKEIIGNHIALVTK
+150 QKEIIGNHVALVTK
-164 GRAGGRC
+164 GRAGSRC
-171 AIQDGKTCTGCGK
+171 TIQDSGDKENT
-184 CTCNKDNAITTKED
+184 ITTKED

-318 TEEGHEELPTGDA
+318 TEEGHEELPAGDA
-331 ENIGLY
+331 E
-337 KGWKISKSSTGLR
+337 
-350 AVSPDGENIIDD
+350 GEEKE
-362 IRYGGGDMIE
+362 E
-372 LKKKIDQFIRT
+372 LEEAKD
-383 GNSAVSDVEEGEEKE
+383 AEGEEKE

-460 KQLEALKSSELDSVF
+460 KQLEALKPEELDVVF
-475 FTASKMIA
+475 HTASKMIA

-491 KSTVDAKSYFKSIS
+491 KSTVDAKSYFKGIS

>member
-1 MMYYITEQ
+1 MYYITEQ

-26 VPLTRTGT
+26 VPLTRTGV
-34 FEYTSSEVPVEASL
+34 FEYTASEVPVEASL
-48 DGTVKIQ
+48 DGMVKIQ

-90 ELAHGIVQNVRR
+90 ELAHGVVQNVRR
-102 GQGEMSDLLLGDLLI
+102 GDGEQADLLLGDLLI
-117 TTEKGIE
+117 TTKKGIE

-139 QYEQIEKGKGR
+139 QYEQIEKGKGKQR
-150 QKEIIGNHIALVTK
+150 EIIGNHVALVTK
-164 GRAGGRC
+164 GRAGNRC
-171 AIQDGKTCTGCGK
+171 TIQDSGDKENT
-184 CTCNKDNAITTKED
+184 ITTKED

-273 EVNEPPADADPVEEE
+273 EVEEPPAEEPPVEEN
-288 KIEDEAPDL
+288 IEDESPDL
-297 AAVIERLDKLEALV
+297 ASIVERLDKLEALI

-318 TEEGHEELPTGDA
+318 TEEGHEELPAGDA
-331 ENIGLY
+331 E
-337 KGWKISKSSTGLR
+337 
-350 AVSPDGENIIDD
+350 GEEGKEKDLEEVQDD
-362 IRYGGGDMIE
+362 
-372 LKKKIDQFIRT
+372 
-383 GNSAVSDVEEGEEKE
+383 EGEEKE

-447 SDSAPIVNKLLNG
+447 SDNAPIVNKLLNG
-460 KQLEALKSSELDSVF
+460 KQLETLKPEELDVVF
-475 FTASKMIA
+475 HTASKMIA

-491 KSTVDAKSYFKSIS
+491 KSTVDAKSYFKGIS
-505 SEIGEINKANKNFWK
+505 SEIEKINKANKNFWK

>member
-1 MMYYITEQ
+1 
-9 LSEHIGET
+9 
-17 PEGFLLCKD
+17 LCKD
-26 VPLTRTGT
+26 VPLTRTGV
-34 FEYTSSEVPVEASL
+34 FEYTASEVPVEASL
-48 DGTVKIQ
+48 DGMVKIQ

-90 ELAHGIVQNVRR
+90 ELAHGVVQNVRR
-102 GQGEMSDLLLGDLLI
+102 GDGEQADLLLGDILI

-139 QYEQIEKGKGR
+139 QYEQIEKGKGKQR
-150 QKEIIGNHIALVTK
+150 EIIGNHVALVTK
-164 GRAGGRC
+164 GRAGSRC
-171 AIQDGKTCTGCGK
+171 TIQDSGDKE
-184 CTCNKDNAITTKED
+184 NAITTKED

-460 KQLEALKSSELDSVF
+460 KQLEELKSSELDSVF

>member
-9 LSEHIGET
+9 LSGHIGET
-17 PEGFLLCKD
+17 PEGFLVCAS

-184 CTCNKDNAITTKED
+184 CTCNKDNTITTKED

-227 EPAPV
+227 EPASV

-318 TEEGHEELPTGDA
+318 TEEGHEELPAGDA
-331 ENIGLY
+331 E
-337 KGWKISKSSTGLR
+337 
-350 AVSPDGENIIDD
+350 GEEKE
-362 IRYGGGDMIE
+362 E
-372 LKKKIDQFIRT
+372 LEEAKD
-383 GNSAVSDVEEGEEKE
+383 AEGEEKE

-460 KQLEALKSSELDSVF
+460 KQLEALKPEELDVVF
-475 FTASKMIA
+475 HTASKMIA

-491 KSTVDAKSYFKSIS
+491 KSTVDAKSYFKGIS

>member
-17 PEGFLLCKD
+17 PEGFLLCRD
-26 VPLTRTGT
+26 VPLTRTGV
-34 FEYTSSEVPVEASL
+34 FEYTASEVPVEASF

-55 RDDDEV
+55 RDEDEV
-61 FAQNTIASFEGK
+61 FAENTIASFEGK

-90 ELAHGIVQNVRR
+90 ELAHGVVQNVRR
-102 GQGEMSDLLLGDLLI
+102 GDGEQADLLLGDILI

-139 QYEQIEKGKGR
+139 QYEQIEKGKGKQR
-150 QKEIIGNHIALVTK
+150 EIIGNHVALVTK
-164 GRAGGRC
+164 GRAGSRC
-171 AIQDGKTCTGCGK
+171 TIQDSGDKE
-184 CTCNKDNAITTKED
+184 NAITTKED

-273 EVNEPPADADPVEEE
+273 EVEEPPAEEPPVEEN
-288 KIEDEAPDL
+288 IEDESPDL
-297 AAVIERLDKLEALV
+297 ASIVERLDKLEALI

-318 TEEGHEELPTGDA
+318 SEEGHEELPAGDA
-331 ENIGLY
+331 EEEEGKEKDLEE
-337 KGWKISKSSTGLR
+337 
-350 AVSPDGENIIDD
+350 VQDD
-362 IRYGGGDMIE
+362 
-372 LKKKIDQFIRT
+372 
-383 GNSAVSDVEEGEEKE
+383 EGEEKE

-414 IDPDIVVTP
+414 IDPDIIVTP

-460 KQLEALKSSELDSVF
+460 KQLETLKPAELDVVF
-475 FTASKMIA
+475 HTASKMIA

-491 KSTVDAKSYFKSIS
+491 KSTVDAKSYFKGIS

-520 K
+520 NRGGF

>member
-1 MMYYITEQ
+1 MYYITEQ

-17 PEGFLLCKD
+17 PEGFLLCRD
-26 VPLTRTGT
+26 VPLTRTGV
-34 FEYTSSEVPVEASL
+34 FEYTASEVPVEASL
-48 DGTVKIQ
+48 DGMVKIQ
-55 RDDDEV
+55 RDEDEV

-171 AIQDGKTCTGCGK
+171 AIQDGKTCTNCGQ
-184 CTCNKDNAITTKED
+184 CTCNKNNTTMTKED

-273 EVNEPPADADPVEEE
+273 EVEEPPADANPDEEKVLEEEE
-288 KIEDEAPDL
+288 KAEDQAPDL
-297 AAVIERLDKLEALV
+297 ASVIERLDRLEALV
-311 QELIRIE
+311 QELIAIE
-318 TEEGHEELPTGDA
+318 SEEGHEELPVGDA
-331 ENIGLY
+331 E
-337 KGWKISKSSTGLR
+337 
-350 AVSPDGENIIDD
+350 GE
-362 IRYGGGDMIE
+362 
-372 LKKKIDQFIRT
+372 L
-383 GNSAVSDVEEGEEKE
+383 EEEKFEDAGEELIE

-414 IDPDIVVTP
+414 IDPDIIVTP

-460 KQLEALKSSELDSVF
+460 KQLETLKPAELDVVF
-475 FTASKMIA
+475 HTASKMIA

-491 KSTVDAKSYFKSIS
+491 KSTIDAKSYFKGIS
-505 SEIGEINKANKNFWK
+505 SEIEKINKANKNFWK

>member
-124 LVKSG
+124 LVKAG

-150 QKEIIGNHIALVTK
+150 QRDIIGNHVALVTK
-164 GRAGGRC
+164 GRAGSRC
-171 AIQDGKTCTGCGK
+171 TIQDNKPCIGCGK
-184 CTCNKDNAITTKED
+184 CTCGKDNTITTKEEFN
-198 IYKMKAKD
+198 KMKAKD

-232 EGMDDVEKAQQA
+232 EGIDDVEKAQQA

-273 EVNEPPADADPVEEE
+273 EVEEPPADADPVEEE

-297 AAVIERLDKLEALV
+297 AAVIERLDKLEALI

-318 TEEGHEELPTGDA
+318 TEEGHEELPAGDA
-331 ENIGLY
+331 E
-337 KGWKISKSSTGLR
+337 
-350 AVSPDGENIIDD
+350 GEEGKEKDLEEVQDD
-362 IRYGGGDMIE
+362 
-372 LKKKIDQFIRT
+372 
-383 GNSAVSDVEEGEEKE
+383 EGEEKE

-460 KQLEALKSSELDSVF
+460 KQLEELKSSELDSVF

-491 KSTVDAKSYFKSIS
+491 KSTVDAKSYFKGIS
-505 SEIGEINKANKNFWK
+505 SEIADINKANKKFWK

>member
-1 MMYYITEQ
+1 MSDRFRFYVSEQ

-17 PEGFLLCKD
+17 PEGFLVCAS

-34 FEYTSSEVPVEASL
+34 FEYTASEVPVEASL
-48 DGTVKIQ
+48 DGMVKIQ

-102 GQGEMSDLLLGDLLI
+102 GDGEQADLLLGDILI

-139 QYEQIEKGKGR
+139 QYEQIEKGKGKQR
-150 QKEIIGNHIALVTK
+150 EIIGNHVALVTK
-164 GRAGGRC
+164 GRAGSRC
-171 AIQDGKTCTGCGK
+171 TIQDSGDKE
-184 CTCNKDNAITTKED
+184 NAITTKED

-273 EVNEPPADADPVEEE
+273 EVEEN
-288 KIEDEAPDL
+288 IEDESPDL
-297 AAVIERLDKLEALV
+297 ASIVERLDKLEALI

-318 TEEGHEELPTGDA
+318 TEEGHEELPAGDA
-331 ENIGLY
+331 E
-337 KGWKISKSSTGLR
+337 
-350 AVSPDGENIIDD
+350 GEEGKEKDLEEVQDD
-362 IRYGGGDMIE
+362 
-372 LKKKIDQFIRT
+372 
-383 GNSAVSDVEEGEEKE
+383 EGEEKE

-460 KQLEALKSSELDSVF
+460 KQLEALKPAELDVVF
-475 FTASKMIA
+475 HTASKMIA

-491 KSTVDAKSYFKSIS
+491 KSTVDAKSYFKGIS